1 MIYDASEMVL
11 EKTKTGNKNE
21 EPSSATEL
29 NKHTACD
36 LLSFVQLVVSLV
48 LTARPYFRPI

>member
-1 MIYDASEMVL
+1 MTKILVVMIYDASEMVL

-48 LTARPYFRPI
+48 L